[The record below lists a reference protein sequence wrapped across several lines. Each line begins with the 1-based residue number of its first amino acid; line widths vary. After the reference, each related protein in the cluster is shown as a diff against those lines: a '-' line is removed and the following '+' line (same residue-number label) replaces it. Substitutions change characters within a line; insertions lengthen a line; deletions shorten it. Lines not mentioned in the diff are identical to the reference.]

1 MAAPFPSILDQPS
14 GYAPPPAGPV
24 AELRAAAA
32 LVATLARQV
41 ETAARW
47 ADQRKA
53 LEAIPAA
60 RDALEEA
67 AARLGPPPPQ
77 PPRPKR
83 CTDCHRTE
91 AEAHERWCPHA

>member
-1 MAAPFPSILDQPS
+1 MNSVTTSSVEAI
-14 GYAPPPAGPV
+14 

-32 LVATLARQV
+32 LVATL
-41 ETAARW
+41 ARW

-77 PPRPKR
+77 PQRPKR

-91 AEAHERWCPHA
+91 ADAHERWCPHA